1 MRGLMT
7 RRVLLAGALITVA
20 VLPAQ
25 CWGLT
30 IFQTHFNGSLETAE
44 GQQPTAAE
52 GIQFVRGRCGTQG
65 LMVTG
70 ETTLQ
75 YPAMGNISLY
85 QGTYYIWVKPV
96 GWRGGP
102 DDNVRDILYWRQKK
116 TNKQNFLGLVQNAR
130 NTVNVLLRADQGP
143 YLQAMTRP
151 ANVFQDGKWVQI
163 AAAWSVFTG
172 VLQLYING
180 QLVDEVR
187 AAEPLVIG
195 PTGETFLI
203 GGRSAYPLDSVI
215 DEVVISDQ
223 CHSRQQIMAELRK
236 PIAAYSD

>member
-1 MRGLMT
+1 MRGLT
-7 RRVLLAGALITVA
+7 TSRALLAGTVIALSIVP
-20 VLPAQ
+20 VQ

-30 IFQTHFNGSLETAE
+30 IFQAHFNGSVATTEGQAPTTAE
-44 GQQPTAAE
+44 G
-52 GIQFVRGRCGTQG
+52 INFVPGRCGTQG

-75 YPAMGNISLY
+75 YAARGNISLY

-102 DDNVRDILYWRQKK
+102 DDNVRDILYWRQQK
-116 TNKQNFLGLVQNAR
+116 TNKQNFLGLVQNGN

-163 AAAWSVFTG
+163 AAAWSVFAG
-172 VLQLYING
+172 VLRLYING
-180 QLVDEVR
+180 QLVDE
-187 AAEPLVIG
+187 AKATEPLVIG

-223 CHSRQQIMAELRK
+223 CHSQKQVLAELRK